1 MRVSIVT
8 LGYVVASIAAGF
20 AFPRLEYGLLPQSV
34 HGMSVASAQALL
46 SSAASGMMALTA
58 IVFALVFVIVQ
69 YSGTAYS
76 PRLVSWFTG
85 DPLLFRALGVFMAT
99 FVYALSTLAWID
111 RNRSGYVPLF
121 STYIVFVLIVASMF
135 ALVQL
140 VRRIGELQI
149 SSVLRL
155 VGNAGR
161 TVIESAFLPLDPH
174 ALETTPRTTLYV
186 SGDKDPSQIVYYHG
200 NPKAVVSIDL
210 NGLTRLAQD
219 ADAVIILKCGV
230 GDTLTEGLALAH
242 IYGGKVHISQGAVAA
257 ALQLSYER
265 SALHDPRYAMRILVD
280 VAIKALS
287 PAVNDPS
294 TAVQAID
301 QIEDLLYRL
310 LHRELGDG
318 VCLDARGTLRVR
330 YPRATWEDFLALAF
344 DEIRVCG
351 ASQLQI
357 MRRLRAALDEL
368 ASAAASGPRA
378 DALRRSLHH
387 LDATVQSSSLDA
399 LDRAS
404 ALYEDRQGLGA
415 TR

>member
-1 MRVSIVT
+1 MRVPIIT
-8 LGYVVASIAAGF
+8 LAYVVASIAAGF
-20 AFPRLEYGLLPQSV
+20 AFPRLEYRFLPESV
-34 HGMSVASAQALL
+34 HGMSVASAQSLL

-58 IVFALVFVIVQ
+58 IVFSLVFVIVQ
-69 YSGTAYS
+69 YSGAAYS
-76 PRLVSWFTG
+76 PRLVSWFTR

-111 RNRSGYVPLF
+111 RNRSGYVPLY
-121 STYIVFVLIVASMF
+121 STYIVFLLIVASMF

-149 SSVLRL
+149 TNVLRL
-155 VGNAGR
+155 VGNEGR
-161 TVIESAFLPLDPH
+161 KAIESVFLPLDPRT
-174 ALETTPRTTLYV
+174 LEGTPRTTLYV
-186 SGDKDPSQIVYYHG
+186 SGDEQPAQIIYYHG
-200 NPKAVVSIDL
+200 DPKSVASIDT

-219 ADAVIILKCGV
+219 ADAAMVLTCSI
-230 GDTLTEGLALAH
+230 GDTLTEGVPLAYL
-242 IYGGKVHISQGAVAA
+242 YGGKTRIAEGSVTA

-265 SALHDPRYAMRILVD
+265 SAAHDPKYAIRILVD
-280 VAIKALS
+280 IAIKALS
-287 PAVNDPS
+287 PAVNDPT
-294 TAVQAID
+294 TAVQSID

-318 VCLDARGTLRVR
+318 ACLDARGTLRVR
-330 YPRATWEDFLALAF
+330 YPCATWEDFLALAF

-351 ASQLQI
+351 ASQLQV
-357 MRRLRAALDEL
+357 MRRMRAALDEL
-368 ASAAASGPRA
+368 ASAAAPGPRA
-378 DALRRSLHH
+378 DALQRSLHH
-387 LDATVQSSSLDA
+387 LDATVQSSPLDA